1 MKYFKSL
8 VLAVVL
14 CVIVPFVGKAQIY
27 FGGGMSY
34 NSNSAKNALG
44 VMAKVGI
51 GIADRFDINGNAT
64 YYLRKETPLSFDL
77 DLHYRLINLSEH
89 FLIHPFVGVN
99 FTGSNNS
106 IAFGTSFKVPTESS
120 TYFFEP
126 RYILDGK
133 QWVFTLGIIL

>member
-1 MKYFKSL
+1 MKSL
-8 VLAVVL
+8 KSIIVAFVL
-14 CVIVPFVGKAQIY
+14 CVSFPFLGNSQIY

-34 NSNSAKNALG
+34 NSNSAKNAVG
-44 VMAKVGI
+44 AMAKVGI

-64 YYLRKETPLSFDL
+64 YYFRKTTPWSFDF
-77 DLHYRLINLSEH
+77 DLHYRLINLSDH
-89 FLIHPFVGVN
+89 FLIHPFAGVN

-106 IAFGTSFKVPTESS
+106 LTLGTSFKVPTDGS

>member
-1 MKYFKSL
+1 MKPIKSIIL
-8 VLAVVL
+8 VSVFCLSL
-14 CVIVPFVGKAQIY
+14 PFISDAQIY

-34 NSNSAKNALG
+34 NSNNAKDAVG
-44 VMAKVGI
+44 AMAKVGV
-51 GIADRFDINGNAT
+51 GIANKFDINGNAT
-64 YYLRKETPLSFDL
+64 YYFRKDTPWSFDF
-77 DLHYRLINLSEH
+77 DLHYRLINIGES
-89 FLIHPFVGVN
+89 FLIHPFAGFN

-106 IAFGTSFKVPTESS
+106 LTLGTSFKVPTEGS

>member
-1 MKYFKSL
+1 MKSL
-8 VLAVVL
+8 KRIVVSFAL
-14 CVIVPFVGKAQIY
+14 CLLVPFLSHAQIY
-27 FGGGMSY
+27 FGGGLAY
-34 NSNSAKNALG
+34 NSNSAKNAIG
-44 VMAKVGI
+44 AMAKIGVGI
-51 GIADRFDINGNAT
+51 ANRFDINGNAT
-64 YYLRKETPLSFDL
+64 YYFRKETPLSFDL
-77 DLHYRLINLSEH
+77 DLHYRLINLNEH

-106 IAFGTSFKVPTESS
+106 LALGTSFKVPTDSS

>member
-1 MKYFKSL
+1 MKSL
-8 VLAVVL
+8 K
-14 CVIVPFVGKAQIY
+14 CIIVAFLFCMSLPFLGSAQIY

-34 NSNSAKNALG
+34 NSNSAKNAVG
-44 VMAKVGI
+44 AMAKLGI
-51 GIADRFDINGNAT
+51 GIADRFDINGNVT
-64 YYLRKETPLSFDL
+64 YYFRKDTPWSLDL
-77 DLHYRLINLSEH
+77 DLHYRLINFSDH

-106 IAFGTSFKVPTESS
+106 LTLGTSFKVPTESS

-133 QWVFTLGIIL
+133 QWVFTLGIIF